1 MRQHSTLNLIA
12 CAIVAAMLAAC
23 AGNPNQSAELTAGV
37 GEPIKLYEPWIQLAG
52 TEDVGQP
59 IKLYGN
65 WIQLA
70 QNQDDS
76 ESDSDLDELFPSGDA
91 ELEDDFDPFETVNR
105 FIFAINEALDVI
117 LLKPAAAT
125 YRFLL
130 PEFAQDSI
138 RNVIRNLKAPV
149 IFANELWQGKDE
161 EASETLARFGI
172 NSTIGL
178 AGLIDVADSF
188 GLEYHSE
195 DFGQTLGF
203 YGAEPGPYLV
213 LPLFG
218 PSSVRD
224 AIGMGVDSL
233 IDPWSYVLEAS
244 GVDSDD
250 RTTISLSRRVAGGI
264 DKRARNI
271 ENIEELQRDSVD
283 FYARIRSLYLQNRRN
298 LIKDG
303 EPDTSFEASE

>member
-1 MRQHSTLNLIA
+1 MRLHSILRLIV
-12 CAIVAAMLAAC
+12 CAIVAVMLAGCVGKPDQGFELA
-23 AGNPNQSAELTAGV
+23 AEV
-37 GEPIKLYEPWIQLAG
+37 GEPIKLYEPWIQLAQADG
-52 TEDVGQP
+52 DT
-59 IKLYGN
+59 
-65 WIQLA
+65 
-70 QNQDDS
+70 
-76 ESDSDLDELFPSGDA
+76 DSDLEDLFPSGDVD
-91 ELEDDFDPFETVNR
+91 LEDDFDPFETVNR

-125 YRFLL
+125 YRFLI
-130 PEFAQDSI
+130 PEFARDSV

-161 EASETLARFGI
+161 EASETLVRFGI

-188 GLEYHSE
+188 GYKYHSE

-203 YGAEPGPYLV
+203 YGTEPGPYLV

-224 AIGMGVDSL
+224 AIGLGVDSL
-233 IDPWSYVLEAS
+233 IDPWSYVLDAAKVEEKDEILL
-244 GVDSDD
+244 G
-250 RTTISLSRRVAGGI
+250 RRIAGGI
-264 DKRARNI
+264 DKRSRNI
-271 ENIEELQRDSVD
+271 ENIEELQRDAVD

-303 EPDTSFEASE
+303 ELDTSYEVGD